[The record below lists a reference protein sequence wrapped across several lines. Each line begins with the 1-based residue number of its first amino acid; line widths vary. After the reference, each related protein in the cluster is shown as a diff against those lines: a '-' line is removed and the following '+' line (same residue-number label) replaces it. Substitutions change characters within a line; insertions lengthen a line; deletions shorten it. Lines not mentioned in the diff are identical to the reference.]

1 MGNEAGDWWGSGG
14 VVERGMNSATMTRK
28 RREDA

>member
-1 MGNEAGDWWGSGG
+1 MRLGDWWGNGEGG
-14 VVERGMNSATMTRK
+14 KRGMNSATMTRK